1 MVLLFAGAHRGPSR
15 GNCMRTKPGADVG
28 PDQAPTSS
36 VIHTLLEE
44 LTADELE
51 RVAAAVIREHRCR
64 LQMAQD
70 LFEEIGRREAAGAQ
84 DEDLDSLQHDYRIAM
99 LNLYTQHQL
108 VSLVVNRL
116 GRVPELD
123 GQRPILN

>member
-1 MVLLFAGAHRGPSR
+1 
-15 GNCMRTKPGADVG
+15 MRTKPGADIR
-28 PDQAPTSS
+28 PDQALTSS

-51 RVAAAVIREHRCR
+51 RVATAVIREHRCR

-70 LFEEIGRREAAGAQ
+70 LFEEIGRRESDEVQ
-84 DEDLDSLQHDYRIAM
+84 DRNLDRLQHDYRIAM
-99 LNLYTQHQL
+99 LNLHTQHQL

-116 GRVPELD
+116 GYVPEVD